1 MDTPDYSGVSFALG
15 LIFKWSI
22 GMITEAAVEVAIR
35 TTVMDYVEGW
45 YEGDAERM
53 NRCLH
58 PCLVKRAVKVQSDG
72 GEPRF
77 IDITKDDM
85 MGYTLAG
92 EGREAPRDKLYY
104 KVDILDVYEGI
115 AMARAESYEYVDYV
129 QLANQNGQWLI
140 VNVLYTA
147 NRAAMK

>member
-1 MDTPDYSGVSFALG
+1 
-15 LIFKWSI
+15 
-22 GMITEAAVEVAIR
+22 MITEAVVEVAIR

-58 PCLVKRAVKVQSDG
+58 PRLAKRALKVQTDG
-72 GEPRF
+72 SEPIF
-77 IDITKDDM
+77 VDLTKDDM
-85 MGYTLAG
+85 MGHTRAG
-92 EGREAPRDKLYY
+92 EGRDTPRDKLYY

-115 AMARAESYEYVDYV
+115 AMARAESYEYIDYV
-129 QLANQNGQWLI
+129 HLVNQNSQWLI

-147 NRAAMK
+147 NRRR